1 MGLWMSSHCRTVVN
15 REGYIKELSKYIDI
29 TVVGA
34 CSKNDG
40 KECPRGPNS
49 SHKKSCREDLF
60 RNHMFIMSFENAICD
75 EYVTEKIYRALNY
88 PIVPVVMG
96 GANYT
101 KMFPPKSY
109 IDVNDFDSV
118 KDLAVYLK
126 RLSQNLTEYRKY
138 FKWKG
143 QYNKYHYNKW
153 CQLCAKLNEDSM
165 PNLIENAYDL
175 WFKRKNGD
183 YICSN
188 GADRKY
194 NKNSHLKPNKILGS
208 PDIEREIVHIF
219 E

>member
-1 MGLWMSSHCRTVVN
+1 MPKLAPKWQK
-15 REGYIKELSKYIDI
+15 RE
-29 TVVGA
+29 TTA
-34 CSKNDG
+34 
-40 KECPRGPNS
+40 
-49 SHKKSCREDLF
+49 DLEQTQLGNAKTL
-60 RNHMFIMSFENAICD
+60 RNGF
-75 EYVTEKIYRALNY
+75 KRL
-88 PIVPVVMG
+88 
-96 GANYT
+96 
-101 KMFPPKSY
+101 